1 MASRSIGGVFAELSL
16 RDTKFRTGL
25 QKARNSMN
33 RFGAAAV
40 RAGAIATTALA
51 AGMVA
56 GTKRA
61 ISMGAELD
69 HLSTQTGL
77 AVSELMR
84 IQQAYKDN
92 GKSADSA
99 AKDINKMQRAIFE
112 ASQDPGGSMD
122 FFSPIGLNIQKLM
135 AMSPDEQFFAIG
147 EAINKIKSPT
157 ERAARAMDIF
167 GRSGGQLITVFKG
180 SNLDD
185 VNTSLGKMPEII
197 QEFSVELERA
207 DTLLGRLPNKSDQ
220 FFAGFTAGIVEE
232 LIPSLEDINEFDFSQ
247 LGKNLADSLISVA
260 QEWAVLMN
268 ATFDTLT
275 GQSSFKDA
283 VNKYSSAQ
291 EAISQ
296 ERENER
302 LARKAEK
309 EEEKRLA
316 KEEQAAAEFY
326 ENVRRMEHESAPDY
340 VDPKDAVKD
349 AVKAAVSMPDI
360 TAMMD
365 EARSRT
371 TDEYQSRGLSL
382 SKSPEQTQIKTQ
394 TALLQSMLDIFKRAE
409 TADRELKFT

>member
-33 RFGAAAV
+33 RFGTAAV
-40 RAGAIATTALA
+40 RAGAIAATALG

-122 FFSPIGLNIQKLM
+122 FFTPIGLNIQKLM

-340 VDPKDAVKD
+340 VDPKDAVK
-349 AVKAAVSMPDI
+349 AAVSMPDI

>member
-1 MASRSIGGVFAELSL
+1 
-16 RDTKFRTGL
+16 
-25 QKARNSMN
+25 MN

-122 FFSPIGLNIQKLM
+122 FFTPIGLNIQKLM

-291 EAISQ
+291 EDINQ

-340 VDPKDAVKD
+340 VDPKD

>member
-122 FFSPIGLNIQKLM
+122 FFTPIGLNIQKLM

-340 VDPKDAVKD
+340 VDPKDAVK
-349 AVKAAVSMPDI
+349 AAVSMPDI

>member
-33 RFGAAAV
+33 RFGTAAV
-40 RAGAIATTALA
+40 RAGAIAATALG

-340 VDPKDAVKD
+340 VDPKA

>member
-1 MASRSIGGVFAELSL
+1 
-16 RDTKFRTGL
+16 
-25 QKARNSMN
+25 MN

-40 RAGAIATTALA
+40 RAGAIAATALG

-99 AKDINKMQRAIFE
+99 AKDVNKMQRAIFE

-122 FFSPIGLNIQKLM
+122 FFAPLGLSIQKLM
-135 AMSPDEQFFAIG
+135 AMSPDEQFFVIG
-147 EAINKIKSPT
+147 EAINKIKNPT

-167 GRSGGQLITVFKG
+167 SRSGGQLLTVFKG

-185 VNTSLGKMPEII
+185 VNTSLGKMPKIME
-197 QEFSVELERA
+197 EFSAELERV

-220 FFAGFTAGIVEE
+220 FFTGFTAGIVGE
-232 LIPSLEDINEFDFSQ
+232 LIPGLEGINEFDFSQ
-247 LGKNLADSLISVA
+247 LGKNLADSLINVA

-275 GQSSFKDA
+275 GQSSFTDA
-283 VNKYSSAQ
+283 VNKYSAAQ
-291 EAISQ
+291 EEIDK
-296 ERENER
+296 EREAER
-302 LARKAEK
+302 LARKTERDK
-309 EEEKRLA
+309 ERQLA
-316 KEEQAAAEFY
+316 KEEAAAAEFY

-340 VDPKDAVKD
+340 VDPEKT
-349 AVKAAVSMPDI
+349 VKADFAKPDI
-360 TAMMD
+360 SAMMQ
-365 EARSRT
+365 EARDRT
-371 TDEYQSRGLSL
+371 ADEYTSRGLSL

-394 TALLQSMLDIFKRAE
+394 TTILQAMLDIFKRAE
-409 TADRELKFT
+409 SADRELKFT

>member
-122 FFSPIGLNIQKLM
+122 FFTPIGLNIQKLM

-291 EAISQ
+291 EDINQ

-340 VDPKDAVKD
+340 VDPKD